1 MRDWRRAGDWGEGL
15 VFVGA
20 LALYVKT
27 LSPGVYTFDSAELA
41 AGAYSLGIV
50 HATGYP
56 LYLMLAKVFT
66 LFAPFGDVAYRVNLF
81 SAMCAALALVVLRR
95 LIFKFTAS
103 PSASLLA
110 TAILGL
116 SYPFWSEA
124 VVAEVYTLHILF
136 LLASLLLALRWRDSG
151 LAADFVLLN
160 FIFGLSFG
168 NHMSTILLTPG
179 LGLLI
184 LKRPPPLR
192 LWLAGVAAFAIG
204 PLTYLYLPIRYAANP
219 ALNFAPLLGVDLST
233 LRGVIWMMRGEMFA
247 DSMFGYRPVELPG
260 EIFQFLELLMVTFF
274 GVGVVTAAIGAR
286 EQWRRDRVLFI
297 SLSLITGTNAIFYIN
312 YRVFDKDT
320 MFLPV
325 FVVISLWLGVGL
337 KVLSERSPVVRWGA
351 MAGLALMLIVN
362 YPRVDL
368 SGNTITR
375 EFAMRQLHVVPPNA
389 VIVGGWIDITPLQY
403 LQVVEGIRPDVTLF
417 DFGLYTLGRRA
428 ALRAQDLDEVAQQA
442 IIEAEVLRLVTED
455 LAAGRTVFTLGPI
468 PLLEKRF
475 SLTAVTTERELFQ
488 VEPTRSS
495 MASGMAP
502 GPEGC
507 KSAPV
512 DKPARPNRNCVDDNR
527 RRPDWHNRHLDE
539 STSRSRD

>member
-1 MRDWRRAGDWGEGL
+1 MKQSNRKFVLSAVEGL
-15 VFVGA
+15 AIGDGGVLVIA
-20 LALYVKT
+20 LALYIKT
-27 LSPGVYTFDSAELA
+27 LSPSVYTFDSAELA

-66 LFAPFGDVAYRVNLF
+66 LLVPLGDIAYRVNLF
-81 SAMCAALALVVLRR
+81 SAICAALALAVLRR
-95 LIFKFTAS
+95 LIFKLTAS
-103 PSASLLA
+103 PSAALFA
-110 TAILGL
+110 AAVFGL

-136 LLASLLLALRWRDSG
+136 LTLSLLLALRWRESG
-151 LAADFVLLN
+151 LAADFVLLS

-184 LKRPPPLR
+184 MKRPPPLR
-192 LWLAGVAAFAIG
+192 LWVAGVVAFAMG
-204 PLTYLYLPIRYAANP
+204 PLAYLYLPVRYAATP
-219 ALNFAPLLGVDLST
+219 ALNYAPLLGVDLGT

-247 DSMFGYRPVELPG
+247 ESMFGYGPADLPG
-260 EIFQFLELLMVTFF
+260 EFFEFLELLVLTFF
-274 GVGVVTAAIGAR
+274 GIGVVVAAIGAR
-286 EQWRRDRVLFI
+286 EQWRQDRSLFI
-297 SLSLITGTNAIFYIN
+297 ALSLIAGANTIFYLN

-325 FVVISLWLGVGL
+325 FVIVALWLGIGL
-337 KVLSERSPVVRWGA
+337 KVLSERSPAVRWGA
-351 MAGLALMLIVN
+351 VAGLALMLIVN

-368 SGNTITR
+368 SGSTIAR
-375 EFAMRQLHVVPPNA
+375 EFATRQLQAVPPNA

-403 LQVVEGIRPDVTLF
+403 LQVVEDIRPDVTLF

-428 ALRAQDLDEVAQQA
+428 ALRAQNVDEAAQQA
-442 IIEAEVLRLVTED
+442 AIEAEVVRRVTED
-455 LAAGRTVFTLGPI
+455 LAAGRTVFTLGAI

-488 VEPTRSS
+488 IGPTR
-495 MASGMAP
+495 
-502 GPEGC
+502 
-507 KSAPV
+507 
-512 DKPARPNRNCVDDNR
+512 
-527 RRPDWHNRHLDE
+527 
-539 STSRSRD
+539 